1 MIKRKKVSLLIV
13 VIGLFFIVMSS
24 SIFAAQQREIS
35 YWCMH
40 SGPDGVIVDE
50 LVKEFN
56 STVGKE
62 NNIKVNLLIIPW
74 DEYYTKLVVAM
85 QAGKPPETCVVHSDR
100 LPSIV
105 NEGTLQEIS
114 SSVLDELGI
123 KEENFISAL
132 WQAGVVG
139 GKRYGIPKNW
149 FPKHI
154 YYNKT
159 LFKQAG
165 LDPSHPPET
174 LEEIIEYG
182 QKIKN
187 LSDDIWG
194 LWFETDGAWLF
205 RDFLAFYYQFN
216 DNFLTPD
223 QKQLDPNFA
232 ETAKK
237 VFTIMKDFLDKYKI
251 ASITV
256 SHGNYAAL
264 LAHNRLGIAISSS
277 TDIRSFTQVEG
288 LEFGTGPMPQFGDKK
303 ATFALGH
310 SFVFPKL
317 RTEEAERTKASLVF
331 VKWYCDHYLKR
342 AETGNLPASY
352 TILNSKEFQDMEA
365 LKIIAD
371 QLDYVKTPPQVIE
384 MPEIST
390 IIADDGALIYA
401 GKKSIED
408 AVNDMVKKINNL
420 LAK

>member
-13 VIGLFFIVMSS
+13 VIGLIFIVMSS
-24 SIFAAQQREIS
+24 SIFAAQQTEVS

-40 SGPDGVIVDE
+40 SGPDGVVVDE

-74 DEYYTKLVVAM
+74 DEYYTKLVVSM
-85 QAGKPPETCVVHSDR
+85 QAGKPPEMAKVHFDR
-100 LPSIV
+100 LASIV
-105 NEGTLQEIS
+105 AEGALQEIS
-114 SSVLDELGI
+114 SSVLDKLGI
-123 KEENFISAL
+123 KEENYIPST
-132 WQAGVVG
+132 WQAGVIG
-139 GKRYGIPKNW
+139 GKRYGIPINW
-149 FPKHI
+149 FPRHI

-165 LDPSHPPET
+165 LDPSSPPET

-182 QKIKN
+182 QKINN

-194 LWFETDGAWLF
+194 LQFSVEGAWVF

-237 VFTIMKDFLDKYKI
+237 VFTIMKDFLYKYKI
-251 ASITV
+251 APKETV
-256 SHGNYAAL
+256 NYGAL
-264 LAHNRLGIAISSS
+264 FAQNRLGIAISQ
-277 TDIRSFTQVEG
+277 TTEIRNFTQVEG
-288 LEFGTGPMPQFGDKK
+288 LEFGAGPMPQFGDKK

-310 SFVFPKL
+310 VFVFPKR
-317 RTEEAERTKASLVF
+317 RTEEAERTQASLVF
-331 VKWYCDHYLKR
+331 IKWYGDHYLKR
-342 AETGNLPASY
+342 AESGNLPASY
-352 TILNSKEFQDMEA
+352 TILNSKEFKDMEA
-365 LKIIAD
+365 MKIAAD
-371 QLDYVKTPPQVIE
+371 QLDYVKTPPLVIE
-384 MPEIST
+384 MPKIST

-408 AVNDMVKKINNL
+408 AVNDMVKKINDL